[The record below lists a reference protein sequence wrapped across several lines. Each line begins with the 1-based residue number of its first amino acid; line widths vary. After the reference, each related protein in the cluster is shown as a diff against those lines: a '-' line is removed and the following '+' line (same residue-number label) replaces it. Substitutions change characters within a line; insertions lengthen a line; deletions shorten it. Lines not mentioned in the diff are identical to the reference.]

1 MSRRRYLHSHT
12 VPAAQPSPE
21 LQRILCELGSPD
33 PAVRAGAVR
42 QLCPCRSTKW
52 ELPVFSRVLALRND
66 PSPVVRHAVEHDL
79 SENPDWNE
87 RSEARRM
94 EGRRLREQI
103 EQVHEEIR
111 AGTTEDGAPASH
123 SLAWYTP
130 RRPRRRKLHYP
141 PRRG

>member
-1 MSRRRYLHSHT
+1 LHT
-12 VPAAQPSPE
+12 EPAAEPSPV
-21 LQRILCELGSPD
+21 LQLILCELESPD
-33 PAVRAGAVR
+33 PALRARAVR
-42 QLCPCRSTKW
+42 ELCPCRGTQW
-52 ELPVFSRVLALRND
+52 ELPVFSRVVALRSD

-94 EGRRLREQI
+94 AGRRLRQQMEQA
-103 EQVHEEIR
+103 HEEIR
-111 AGTTEDGAPASH
+111 AGTAEGQTPAPH

-130 RRPRRRKLHYP
+130 RRPRRRKRHYP